1 MPEIQLPVAFA
12 EFYNC
17 DKKRR
22 KKLQKI
28 VAERVQQCVRNV
40 SQDTGETCPAILLWT
55 RSRTRCGTCPTCPDL
70 SKNMSETRSN
80 MFSLLNML
88 HEHVRQRVQDLSP
101 NLSATCPETCPAYWL
116 LFLVFATFFTVWW
129 RYPSQTLCAKVSTFK
144 IQILF
149 ANAIFASFFPNTNFE
164 NGGSKMS
171 LTLQT
176 G

>member
-1 MPEIQLPVAFA
+1 MTEIHLPVAFA

-17 DKKRR
+17 VKNRR

-28 VAERVQQCVRNV
+28 VAERVQQCVRNL
-40 SQDTGETCPAILLWT
+40 SQHTGETCPAILLRT
-55 RSRTRCGTCPTCPDL
+55 RSWTRCGTCPTCPDL

-80 MFSLLNML
+80 VFSLLDML

-101 NLSATCPETCPAYWL
+101 NLSPTCPETCPAYWL
-116 LFLVFATFFTVWW
+116 LFLFFAIFFTVWW
-129 RYPSQTLCAKVSTFK
+129 RYQSQTLFAKVSTFK

-149 ANAIFASFFPNTNFE
+149 AKAIFATFFPTTNFE
-164 NGGSKMS
+164 NGVYEMS
-171 LTLQT
+171 LTPQT